1 MSLIA
6 VITTV
11 DQREQAHRI
20 ATTLVQRR
28 LAACAQ
34 ISEIDSIYRWQGEVR
49 QEPELRILFKTTAE
63 AYAALEAAL
72 RELHPYAL
80 PQIVALPVEQV
91 FAPYA
96 QWVNEQV
103 DSR

>member
-1 MSLIA
+1 MTLIA
-6 VITTV
+6 VFTTV
-11 DQREQAHRI
+11 DQREQAQRI

-34 ISEIDSIYRWQGEVR
+34 ISEIDSIYSWQGEVR
-49 QEPELRILFKTTAE
+49 EEAELRIVFKTPAA

-72 RELHPYAL
+72 RERHPYTL
-80 PQIVALPVEQV
+80 PQIVALPVEYA

-96 QWVNEQV
+96 QWVTEQV
-103 DSR
+103 DSP